1 MTLSRGPQA
10 GSAGGRRKY
19 AGSRLRLDRPPP
31 ASANCGGKVSRGE
44 DFAMSRK
51 LRVGFV
57 GLGRVFDLNLRGY
70 LDHAGAEVVALCE
83 HDAALLAKRTAAFP
97 AALATR
103 DFDAF
108 LKADLDLIEI
118 LTPHPLHEDMT
129 VAALKGGAHV
139 SVQKPMAMT
148 LGECDRMIAAADA
161 SGRRLK
167 VFENFLFYPPLVRA
181 RELMREGAVGRP
193 LHFRMKVVMADRA
206 QAWHVPDAASRWRH
220 ALAAEGRGG
229 PMVFDHGHH
238 MMSVA
243 LWLFGDVRDG
253 YACIESTETP
263 AGVYDAPATLTW
275 RHADPP
281 VHGMWDVSL
290 ALKMTLRTDYYAD
303 AERFEIQGEEGVLTV
318 TRCSDRMLDEPA
330 LTLYRGGELRA
341 FHNLDSDWAASFPRS
356 TKHFLDVLA
365 GREAQEVLT
374 AREGRRVIALYDLF
388 QRANAER
395 RAIFA

>member
-1 MTLSRGPQA
+1 MAPR
-10 GSAGGRRKY
+10 
-19 AGSRLRLDRPPP
+19 
-31 ASANCGGKVSRGE
+31 
-44 DFAMSRK
+44 

-70 LDHAGAEVVALCE
+70 LGHPEAEVAALC
-83 HDAALLAKRTAAFP
+83 DSDPALLARRAAEHP
-97 AALATR
+97 GARATGDFR
-103 DFDAF
+103 DF
-108 LKADLDLIEI
+108 LRCGLDLIEI
-118 LTPHPLHEDMT
+118 LTPHPLHEAMT
-129 VAALKGGAHV
+129 AAALAGGAHV

-148 LGECDRMIAAADA
+148 LPECDRMIAAADA

-167 VFENFLFYPPLVRA
+167 VFENFIFYPPLVRA
-181 RELMREGAVGRP
+181 RQLLRDGAIGRP

-206 QAWHVPDAASRWRH
+206 QAWPVPEAASRWRH
-220 ALAAEGRGG
+220 ALAAQGRGG

-238 MMSVA
+238 MMAVA

-253 YACIESTETP
+253 FACIERTETP
-263 AGVYDAPATLTW
+263 AGVYDAPATLSW

-303 AERFEIQGEEGVLTV
+303 AERFEIQGEEGVIQV

-330 LTLYRGGELRA
+330 LTLYRDGEVRA
-341 FHNLDSDWAASFPRS
+341 FHNLDADWGGSFARS
-356 TKHFLDVLA
+356 TRHFLDVLA
-365 GREAQEVLT
+365 GREPQEALT

-388 QRANAER
+388 QRSNAER
-395 RAIFA
+395 RAVAG